1 MSEPNR
7 REISFS
13 SWEEV
18 IADIEELIGQPEH
31 ETTGNHSFG
40 KIVQHLANTNEMVVG
55 NITPPKLP
63 WYMRLAMPLLKNGI
77 LNQPVKPGFKLH
89 NTAMQEFF
97 WSKTEVDPK
106 EAIENF
112 KASVKAY
119 QDKGPLAVHPIFG
132 KVTREQVDNI
142 TLSHAAMHLS
152 FVRAKSE

>member
-1 MSEPNR
+1 
-7 REISFS
+7 
-13 SWEEV
+13 
-18 IADIEELIGQPEH
+18 
-31 ETTGNHSFG
+31 
-40 KIVQHLANTNEMVVG
+40 MVVG

-77 LNQPVKPGFKLH
+77 LNQPVKPGFKLP

>member
-63 WYMRLAMPLLKNGI
+63 WYMRSAMPLLKNGI
-77 LNQPVKPGFKLH
+77 LNQPVKPGFKLP